1 MIWEYN
7 GPGQI
12 CVMMF
17 FPLKPMSN
25 AYEMLTKIR
34 HEFHVVNVTLIK
46 YFLADSGLY
55 INWYLRAP
63 AQNPLF
69 YGLENVHH
77 LWRALLRWGYP
88 L

>member
-1 MIWEYN
+1 
-7 GPGQI
+7 
-12 CVMMF
+12 
-17 FPLKPMSN
+17 MSN
-25 AYEMLTKIR
+25 TYEMLTKIR